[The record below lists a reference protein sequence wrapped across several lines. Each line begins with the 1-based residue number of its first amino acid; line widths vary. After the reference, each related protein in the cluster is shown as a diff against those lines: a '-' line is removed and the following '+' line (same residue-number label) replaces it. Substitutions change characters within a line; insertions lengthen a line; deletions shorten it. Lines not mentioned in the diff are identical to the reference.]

1 MILNVTCK
9 VNLKNERAK
18 LHREAEEMLTDS
30 REGSRIRRGEFAA
43 ALRQQNLFCPKP
55 LSDKTK
61 SILTDS
67 IKKSRD
73 KASSTLGNWPLN
85 FTGKS

>member
-1 MILNVTCK
+1 MIFNVACK
-9 VNLKNERAK
+9 VNIKNKRAK
-18 LHREAEEMLTDS
+18 LHGEAEEMLTGS
-30 REGSRIRRGEFAA
+30 REGGRIRRGEFAA
-43 ALRQQNLFCPKP
+43 ALRQQHLFCPKP

-61 SILTDS
+61 SILTDT